1 MPLEHIKAD
10 GQETEQGL
18 KTCGGA
24 LYGFE
29 SLQGAEIS
37 LLYVHCLST
46 IVEKVSSF
54 VKTDDA
60 FSPTRTLLT
69 MKYSY
74 W

>member
-1 MPLEHIKAD
+1 MIKQFKTEHVKAD

-37 LLYVHCLST
+37 LLCVRYLSAKRRKGFR
-46 IVEKVSSF
+46 IRENG
-54 VKTDDA
+54 
-60 FSPTRTLLT
+60 
-69 MKYSY
+69 Y
-74 W
+74 

>member
-1 MPLEHIKAD
+1 MVGNFPTNLEHIKAD
-10 GQETEQGL
+10 GQETEQSL

-46 IVEKVSSF
+46 KCRKVF
-54 VKTDDA
+54 
-60 FSPTRTLLT
+60 
-69 MKYSY
+69 YG
-74 W
+74 